1 MAMAGAGKKLRILTW
16 HLHGNYLYYLTKA
29 NHNFYVPFTAERGHP
44 YGGRGT
50 TFAFGDNV
58 HEVPAAT
65 VRDLDFD
72 VILFQARANYE
83 QHQYDILSPE
93 QRRLPRVFLEH
104 DPPREH
110 PTDTVHAV
118 TDPSV
123 TVVHVTNFN
132 RLMWDNGSAPTRV
145 IEHGVAIPE
154 GVTYKGDIAR
164 GLVAINDLA
173 TRGRRLGLDV
183 FERLQLEIPLDL
195 VGMGSERLGGL
206 GEVPP
211 MELPEFASHYRFLLN
226 PIRYTSLGLAV
237 CEALSIGLPVLGLAT
252 SEMPSVIQNGVNGYL
267 ETDPGRLVGHAQR
280 LLDCP
285 AEAQRLG
292 ANASEAAARRFGI
305 DRFISDWDATF
316 KEVTA
321 MKTATIGATR

>member
-1 MAMAGAGKKLRILTW
+1 MAGKKLRILTW
-16 HLHGNYLYYLTKA
+16 HVHGNYLYYLTKA
-29 NHNFYVPFTAERGHP
+29 DHDFYIPFTDDRAHP

-58 HEVPAAT
+58 HEVAAET
-65 VRDLDFD
+65 VRDLEFD
-72 VILFQARANYE
+72 LILFQSRANYE

-104 DPPREH
+104 DPPRGH

-118 TDPSV
+118 TEPSV

-132 RLMWDNGSAPTRV
+132 RLMWDNGAAPTRV
-145 IEHGVAIPE
+145 IEHGVAIPD
-154 GVTYKGDIAR
+154 GVSYHGDIPR

-173 TRGRRLGLDV
+173 ARGRRLGLDV
-183 FERLQLEIPLDL
+183 FERLQLELPLDL

-206 GEVPP
+206 GEIPP
-211 MELPEFASHYRFLLN
+211 MEFPEFASHYRFLLN

-237 CEALSIGLPVLGLAT
+237 CEALSIGMPVLGLAT
-252 SEMPSVIQNGVNGYL
+252 SEMPSVIQNGINGYI
-267 ETDPGRLVGHAQR
+267 ETDPRRLVGKAEW
-280 LLDCP
+280 LLNCP
-285 AEAQRLG
+285 SEALSLS
-292 ANASEAAARRFGI
+292 ANARQAAARRFGI

-321 MKTATIGATR
+321 MKPATVGATR

>member
-1 MAMAGAGKKLRILTW
+1 MAGAGKKLRILTW
-16 HLHGNYLYYLTKA
+16 HVHGNYLYYLTKA
-29 NHNFYVPFTAERGHP
+29 NHDFYIPFTSERAHP

-58 HEVPAAT
+58 HEVPAET
-65 VRDLDFD
+65 VRNLDFD
-72 VILFQARANYE
+72 VILFQSRANYE

-132 RLMWDNGSAPTRV
+132 RLMWDNGAAPARV
-145 IEHGVAIPE
+145 IEHGVTIPE
-154 GVTYKGDIAR
+154 GVRYQGDIPR

-183 FERLQLEIPLDL
+183 YQRLQQEVPLDL

-206 GEVPP
+206 GEILP
-211 MELPEFASHYRFLLN
+211 MEFAEFASHYRFMLN

-252 SEMPSVIQNGVNGYL
+252 CEMPTVVENGVQGYL
-267 ETDPGRLVGHAQR
+267 ATDPQQLVSRAQW
-280 LLDCP
+280 LLDSP
-285 AEAQRLG
+285 AEASRLS
-292 ANASEAAARRFGI
+292 ANAREAATRRFGI
-305 DRFISDWDATF
+305 ERFISDWDATF
-316 KEVTA
+316 KEVTSNSQA
-321 MKTATIGATR
+321 AVGVTS